1 MRGDKKIKA
10 GAMQYVLVISV
21 VIALLVFAFISL
33 IYLQQKM
40 TIKHRY
46 SKEAIHNTQIGFE
59 LLKVK
64 EIPYDIKT
72 ELVFLRNPIAKTTF
86 LKKHWGIFDIGIVQ
100 STVKNEHFQ
109 KAGILGTQ
117 LPKRKALVL
126 KDNNQSLVLVGNTKI
141 IGDVLIPQQGVKSG
155 NIAGISYYGNRLIYG
170 NVSNSASALPEI
182 KNLDYIKKIIKNP
195 ASIDGVSFEL
205 ENALE
210 LHQSFYEKTAM
221 YQSENSIYLAN
232 ISLHGNIIISSK
244 TAIYIAASATLE
256 NLILIAPRIIIAGNY
271 NGSFQAFAT
280 EQITLKQQC
289 ILRYPS
295 ALVLLKSKDTDP
307 NSAEKKSS
315 QIHLSEKSEVRGIVS
330 YISENETPNFN
341 AQITIAENA
350 IVKGEVFC
358 TNNTALLGT
367 VYGSV
372 YTHNFLVKKAGGIY
386 INHLYNGVIDAN
398 YLQEQY
404 AGLQITKASNTVAKW
419 VD

>member
-1 MRGDKKIKA
+1 MKWNKKIKA

-21 VIALLVFAFISL
+21 VIALLVFAFISV
-33 IYLQQKM
+33 IYFQQKM
-40 TIKHRY
+40 AIKHRY
-46 SKEAIHNTQIGFE
+46 SKETIHNTQIGFE

-64 EIPYDIKT
+64 EIPYNTKT
-72 ELVFLRNPIAKTTF
+72 ELDFLINPIAKTTF
-86 LKKHWGIFDIGIVQ
+86 LKKHWGIYDIGIVQ
-100 STVKNEHFQ
+100 STVKNERFQ

-117 LPKRKALVL
+117 YPKRKALVL

-170 NVSNSASALPEI
+170 NVSNSASALPKI
-182 KNLDYIKKIIKNP
+182 KNLDFIKNFIKNP
-195 ASIDGVSFEL
+195 ASIDGVYFEM
-205 ENALE
+205 EDALE

-221 YQSENSIYLAN
+221 YQTENSMYLAN

-256 NLILIAPRIIIAGNY
+256 NLILIAPKIIVAANFK
-271 NGSFQAFAT
+271 GSFQAFAT
-280 EQITLKQQC
+280 DQITLEQQC
-289 ILRYPS
+289 LLKYPS
-295 ALVLLKSKDTDP
+295 ALMLLKSEVTEFSP
-307 NSAEKKSS
+307 VEKKST
-315 QIHLSEKSEVRGIVS
+315 QIHLSEKTEVRGIIG

-341 AQITIAENA
+341 AQITIAENTV
-350 IVKGEVFC
+350 VKGEVYC

-386 INHLYNGVIDAN
+386 INHLYNGVIDATN
-398 YLQEQY
+398 LPKQY
-404 AGLQITKASNTVAKW
+404 AGLQITEASNSVAKW